1 MMFQGL
7 RTAIYKVSDI
17 AQAKEWYSRALG
29 IEPYYDQPYYVGF
42 SVGGFE
48 LGLDPDVSS
57 TPPGPGGAVAYWGVA
72 DIESAVRHLLA
83 IGAASQGSI
92 ADVGDGIRVAV
103 LGDPFGN
110 FFGVIQNPHFKAD

>member
-7 RTAIYKVSDI
+7 RTVVYKVTDI

-72 DIESAVRHLLA
+72 DIDSAIKHLEA
-83 IGAASQGSI
+83 VGATRQGSI
-92 ADVGDGIRVAV
+92 ADVGDGIRLAV

-110 FFGVIQNPHFKAD
+110 LFGVIQNPNFKAD